1 MRTGGSGARG
11 EQAFC
16 TLHGLSYFIV
26 FIYILYG
33 LRDSSTGQHPAA
45 HTAVSSCATAFSL
58 FIDHFFVHTH
68 THTVHTVHTRGFSTR
83 QHSRSQHVRC
93 QS

>member
-26 FIYILYG
+26 FIYGTLQASCAYSSQQ
-33 LRDSSTGQHPAA
+33 LRGQLSAYLLII
-45 HTAVSSCATAFSL
+45 SSCT
-58 FIDHFFVHTH
+58 HTH
-68 THTVHTVHTRGFSTR
+68 TVHTVHTVHTRGFSTR